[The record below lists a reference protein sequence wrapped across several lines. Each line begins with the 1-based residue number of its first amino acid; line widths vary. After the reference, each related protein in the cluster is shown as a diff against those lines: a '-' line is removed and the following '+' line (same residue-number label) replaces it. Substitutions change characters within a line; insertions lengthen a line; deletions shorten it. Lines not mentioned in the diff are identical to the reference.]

1 MKLTNLE
8 KVELENLI
16 KGKTK
21 PKDKLLEN
29 LVYVLNKDK
38 NILKKLLALLN

>member
-21 PKDKLLEN
+21 PKDKLLIN
-29 LVYVLNKDK
+29 LISIINEDK